1 MTDLPEGSGQ
11 VDRGTGR
18 RPPRVGDSGSPV
30 GSTLSIVLA
39 VVAVV
44 AGFLILRAVFEEDDG
59 GSSGLEPPGSAVT
72 EPDTTTPA
80 SNGSAP
86 TTVAPTTT
94 QGRERSATIVVANAS
109 GIDGSA
115 GQMTTALE
123 AVRYRLGEP
132 TDSSEGQMDNSVIFF
147 VRGDRDARD
156 TAESVARDMGGLRVQ
171 RMPDEPPITGEL
183 GNATVLVM
191 LGTDAAGKTLAELN
205 PTQVTAPSVAGT
217 TSPPTTG

>member
-1 MTDLPEGSGQ
+1 MTDLPEGSGP

-30 GSTLSIVLA
+30 GSALSIVLA

-44 AGFLILRAVFEEDDG
+44 AGFLILRSVFDDDEN
-59 GSSGLEPPGSAVT
+59 GSSGLEPPGSTAD

-80 SNGSAP
+80 SNGSTP
-86 TTVAPTTT
+86 TTPAPTTT
-94 QGRERSATIVVANAS
+94 VGRVNSATVVVANAS
-109 GIDGSA
+109 GIGGSA

-123 AVRYRLGEP
+123 AVGYRLGEA
-132 TDSSEGQMDNSVIFF
+132 TDSSEGQMDNSVIYF
-147 VRGDRDARD
+147 VRNDQAARA
-156 TAESVARDMGGLRVQ
+156 TADSVARDMGGLRVQ
-171 RMPDEPPITGEL
+171 RMPDEPPVTGNL

-205 PTQVTAPSVAGT
+205 PTQVPAPSVAGT
-217 TSPPTTG
+217 TPTTTG

>member
-1 MTDLPEGSGQ
+1 MTDLPDGSGQ

-44 AGFLILRAVFEEDDG
+44 AGFLILRAVFDEDG
-59 GSSGLEPPGSAVT
+59 GDSSGLEPPGSTTA
-72 EPDTTTPA
+72 EPDTTTSG
-80 SNGSAP
+80 SNGSRP

-94 QGRERSATIVVANAS
+94 EGRNQSATIVVANAS
-109 GIDGSA
+109 GIGGSA
-115 GQMTTALE
+115 GQMQTALE
-123 AVRYRLGEP
+123 AVGYRLGDA
-132 TDSSEGQMDNSVIFF
+132 TDSSEGQMDNSVIYF
-147 VRGDRDARD
+147 VRGDRNARG
-156 TAESVARDMGGLRVQ
+156 TAESVAEEMGGLRV
-171 RMPDEPPITGEL
+171 RAMPEEPPITGEL

-205 PTQVTAPSVAGT
+205 PTQVPAPSVAGT
-217 TSPPTTG
+217 ATTTG